1 MKHAE
6 SYDVLENYTFDLSN
20 AEGESF
26 EESEGALFESGH
38 GVFANEGMASS
49 GVVKTEQQDQIDN
62 LLVELKEMM
71 GHH

>member
-38 GVFANEGMASS
+38 GVFANEGMAS
-49 GVVKTEQQDQIDN
+49 
-62 LLVELKEMM
+62 
-71 GHH
+71 